1 MLEEFINSVSEKL
14 KKFDMENN
22 EFTDFIFQSDYT
34 LRCSLGFLMKEKN
47 FKAEKLIEVMNSYI
61 RNILSKR
68 LSQSILL
75 ENTELINKSGEID
88 NNKFLEYAY
97 EYILS
102 LSFPKS
108 VNIKLEENL
117 NKRVIVFLIFYK
129 EWLNLEKKID
139 KELFYNKY
147 SLQFLTQTEVQKLNI
162 NHEYHKF
169 VKKFETEYIYEM
181 MKLNQEIKGYS
192 TLDHIS
198 GVSFIAS
205 NIARQLKEIGLPIDV
220 GNIVSAAIG
229 HDIGKFG
236 CRKNEE
242 KRVPYLHYYYTDVW
256 FKERNMPYI
265 ANVAANHS
273 TWDLELED
281 LPAESLVLI
290 YADFR
295 VKNKNSKM
303 HIYNLDESFQVILD
317 KLDNVDEKKEKRYRK
332 VYAKLK
338 DFENFM
344 IENNIDITFTPEGI
358 KKAVKRRQEPPK
370 DMSLLYGREI
380 AENFKFQAIEYNIN
394 ILNKFSSI
402 ESFNEMLVNISG
414 EKNWKKL
421 REYMSTFEEYYMYTS
436 QIQKLYIINV
446 LKELLIY
453 KEEDVRNQAAKLM
466 GLLISDFD
474 EEYRKEIP
482 DDVSYNMSET
492 SGITLFEK
500 YLDWFIYK
508 DHKLTIKHK
517 EWLEINTK
525 NMVASVFYNGYKNIE
540 QYYGVLEKIYKIIIT
555 GQHDFAD
562 ATISTLAQLIKHI
575 PVMKLKN
582 PETLIKFLKCI
593 YDDKSQDI
601 IVSAAKSMYV
611 VLKNLNVNSSYYK
624 DLSEFV
630 IENTAETE
638 NKTVNFIKYKL
649 IILIYE
655 KNGVKDINYSNIL
668 KLNQITKED
677 LSEIYLRNL
686 KSATSWIEK
695 KSNIDL
701 IIEMTLS
708 GKLSN
713 NLQTVMHFCNLLKVS
728 STESVR
734 NHSGKAMLSI
744 FHLLERQEKNEACIE
759 LIRALEMQDLQF
771 TKYIPEYIGKILIY
785 QEPGELDEILDDFY
799 SKVKTANVQVA
810 WLMLVAVGYA
820 IESYVSKGYN
830 RDINPEKYV
839 KRLEKMVG
847 ILLVGLYSF
856 DNYIS
861 HESLKIIS
869 ANIFSSK
876 ELTLEQKYKIY
887 RLVDKKIL
895 NTLKNKN
902 ENESLYL
909 RNAASLNAIY
919 RFISDYEFVHGDMA
933 RENHRQIAFFPGTFD
948 PFSLGHKE
956 IAKAIRDLGYDV
968 YLAVDEF
975 SWSKK
980 TQPNNI
986 RRKIIKVSVAEEPN
1000 IYTLSEDIQ
1009 VNLSNDSNLENLKKA
1024 FKHENVNIV
1033 VGSDVLLNAS
1043 SYNEE
1048 NKCKI
1053 LDFDHII
1060 FHRRNQNQL
1069 SESIEKEKIKEKV
1082 ALIKGN
1088 VEILSLPPQYEDIS
1102 STQIRNSIDE
1112 ERDISEL
1119 IDPLAQKY
1127 IYRYGLYKKEPMF
1140 KSYFSSITLKTEI
1153 IDDCTRA
1160 QIETLIDSCIEQK
1173 NVPEILKWDIIDKLS
1188 KYVHLRA
1195 VVVKDERTD
1204 KILGFTTNS
1213 WLRSTEYYS
1222 EFEDKKISDYIRQ
1235 KAIGRIAYINGM
1247 CINEYANINNL
1258 YQIILTET
1266 ITTVLEK
1273 DYTYCIYKNAIPV
1286 INPRYEKIFELQGFE
1301 YVTGDNS
1308 ENKIQCVNMTKP
1320 IVLNLDLRSMLK
1332 EPFRSNKNI
1341 KKEIYKTRENLQSAL
1356 TNLYKGELVL
1366 SFDRSVTYG
1375 KLIKKVCDINNVD
1388 YEVKHP
1394 RVLGKNMCV
1403 PYGATLNGA
1412 LVPNTVTKSL
1422 HTEKIFNSALSRFT
1436 IGEFPNYMSM
1446 QNQIKLL
1453 ASFKRPV
1460 ILIDDILH
1468 KGHRIKTLDPMFRKE
1483 AIAVKQIVVA
1493 ILSGQGKELMDM
1505 QGREVEYIYFLPNL
1519 KNWFN
1524 ENALYPFMGGDYV
1537 YREGNR
1543 EEYILSSINFILPYA
1558 SPSFVHDTDPKNLY
1572 ILSEVCIKNA
1582 ISIFET
1588 IEKEYQYLNEK
1599 SFNLKKVGEVF
1610 QKPRKPDYGKCVEF
1624 DLDLKPSE
1632 YLKNDLEK
1640 LKRLKNI
1647 IYR

>member
-1 MLEEFINSVSEKL
+1 MNNCKTGISNIDNMLDGFISSVSKKL
-14 KKFDMENN
+14 NKFDIENN
-22 EFTDFIFQSDYT
+22 EFTDFVFQSDYT
-34 LRCSLGFLMKEKN
+34 LKCGLGLLIQEKN
-47 FKAEKLIEVMNSYI
+47 FKAEKLMEVMNSYI

-68 LSQSILL
+68 LSQYISM

-88 NNKFLEYAY
+88 NHKFLEYVY

-102 LSFPKS
+102 FSFPKS
-108 VNIKLEENL
+108 VNLDLEENI
-117 NKRVIVFLIFYK
+117 NKRAAVFLIFYK
-129 EWLNLEKKID
+129 EWLILEKKID
-139 KELFYNKY
+139 KEPFYSRY
-147 SLQFLTQTEVQKLNI
+147 RLQFLTDKEIQKLNV
-162 NHEYHKF
+162 NHEYYKF
-169 VKKFETEYIYEM
+169 VKCFENEYIYEM

-192 TLDHIS
+192 TLNHIS
-198 GVSFIAS
+198 GVSFVAAKIS
-205 NIARQLKEIGLPIDV
+205 RQLKNLGLPIDL
-220 GNIVSAAIG
+220 GNIISAAIG

-242 KRVPYLHYYYTDVW
+242 QRVPYLHYYYTDVW

-273 TWDLELED
+273 TWDLELEN

-290 YADFR
+290 YSDFR
-295 VKNKNSKM
+295 VKNKESQM
-303 HIYNLDESFQVILD
+303 HIYNLDESFQVILE

-344 IENNIDITFTPEGI
+344 IENNIDINFTQGDLSKPLEGG
-358 KKAVKRRQEPPK
+358 KKSPK
-370 DMSLLYGREI
+370 DISLVYGSGIE
-380 AENFKFQAIEYNIN
+380 ENFKFKAIEYNIN
-394 ILNKFSSI
+394 VLNKFSSI

-446 LKELLIY
+446 LKELSIY

-482 DDVSYNMSET
+482 QDVIYDTKEINS
-492 SGITLFEK
+492 ITLFEK

-525 NMVASVFYNGYKNIE
+525 NMVASVFYNGYKNTE
-540 QYYGVLEKIYKIIIT
+540 EYYRILEKIYLSILNGEDNFT
-555 GQHDFAD
+555 E

-575 PVMKLKN
+575 PIMRIKN
-582 PETLIKFLKCI
+582 PDTLIRFLKYM
-593 YDDKSQDI
+593 YDNKSQDI
-601 IVSAAKSMYV
+601 KVSVTKSIYV
-611 VLKNLNVNSSYYK
+611 VLKNMDIDSNYYK
-624 DLSEFV
+624 ELSQFV
-630 IENTAETE
+630 LENTSELE

-655 KNGVKDINYSNIL
+655 KNGVRDISHSEIL
-668 KLNQITKED
+668 RLNSITKED

-708 GKLSN
+708 GKLKN

-785 QEPGELDEILDDFY
+785 QEPGEFDEILEDFY

-830 RDINPEKYV
+830 MDINPEKYG
-839 KRLEKMVG
+839 KRLERMVG

-869 ANIFSSK
+869 NNIFSSK
-876 ELTLEQKYKIY
+876 ELSLEQKCKIY

-895 NTLKNKN
+895 NTLQNKN
-902 ENESLYL
+902 ELESLYL

-919 RFISDYEFVHGDMA
+919 RFISDYEFVHGNMS
-933 RENHRQIAFFPGTFD
+933 RKNERQIAFFPGTFD

-980 TQPNNI
+980 TQPNNV
-986 RRKIIKVSVAEEPN
+986 RRKIIKVSIAEEPN
-1000 IYTLSEDIQ
+1000 IFILPEDIL
-1009 VNLSNDSNLENLKKA
+1009 VNLSNDGNLENLKNA
-1024 FKHENVNIV
+1024 FENKNVNIV
-1033 VGSDVLLNAS
+1033 VGSDVLMNAS
-1043 SYNEE
+1043 SYDAEKNF
-1048 NKCKI
+1048 KI
-1053 LDFDHII
+1053 LEFDHII

-1069 SESIEKEKIKEKV
+1069 SESLEIGQLEEKV
-1082 ALIKGN
+1082 RILKGK

-1119 IDPLAQKY
+1119 ID
-1127 IYRYGLYKKEPMF
+1127 
-1140 KSYFSSITLKTEI
+1140 
-1153 IDDCTRA
+1153 
-1160 QIETLIDSCIEQK
+1160 
-1173 NVPEILKWDIIDKLS
+1173 
-1188 KYVHLRA
+1188 
-1195 VVVKDERTD
+1195 
-1204 KILGFTTNS
+1204 
-1213 WLRSTEYYS
+1213 
-1222 EFEDKKISDYIRQ
+1222 
-1235 KAIGRIAYINGM
+1235 
-1247 CINEYANINNL
+1247 
-1258 YQIILTET
+1258 
-1266 ITTVLEK
+1266 
-1273 DYTYCIYKNAIPV
+1273 
-1286 INPRYEKIFELQGFE
+1286 
-1301 YVTGDNS
+1301 
-1308 ENKIQCVNMTKP
+1308 
-1320 IVLNLDLRSMLK
+1320 
-1332 EPFRSNKNI
+1332 
-1341 KKEIYKTRENLQSAL
+1341 
-1356 TNLYKGELVL
+1356 
-1366 SFDRSVTYG
+1366 
-1375 KLIKKVCDINNVD
+1375 
-1388 YEVKHP
+1388 
-1394 RVLGKNMCV
+1394 
-1403 PYGATLNGA
+1403 
-1412 LVPNTVTKSL
+1412 
-1422 HTEKIFNSALSRFT
+1422 
-1436 IGEFPNYMSM
+1436 
-1446 QNQIKLL
+1446 
-1453 ASFKRPV
+1453 
-1460 ILIDDILH
+1460 
-1468 KGHRIKTLDPMFRKE
+1468 
-1483 AIAVKQIVVA
+1483 
-1493 ILSGQGKELMDM
+1493 
-1505 QGREVEYIYFLPNL
+1505 
-1519 KNWFN
+1519 
-1524 ENALYPFMGGDYV
+1524 
-1537 YREGNR
+1537 
-1543 EEYILSSINFILPYA
+1543 
-1558 SPSFVHDTDPKNLY
+1558 
-1572 ILSEVCIKNA
+1572 
-1582 ISIFET
+1582 
-1588 IEKEYQYLNEK
+1588 
-1599 SFNLKKVGEVF
+1599 
-1610 QKPRKPDYGKCVEF
+1610 
-1624 DLDLKPSE
+1624 
-1632 YLKNDLEK
+1632 
-1640 LKRLKNI
+1640 
-1647 IYR
+1647 